1 MSCESNNWQ
10 AKSAYSDLNAISEI
24 IAGEMD
30 HIEEAICQVE
40 EGTNAHNALSVRRR
54 RMEEAFDRISDLAE
68 TVNVPENDH
77 EECNDDDCNC

>member
-10 AKSAYSDLNAISEI
+10 AKSAFSDLNAISDI
-24 IAGEMD
+24 IAKEID
-30 HIEEAICQVE
+30 SIETAICQVE
-40 EGTNAHNALSVRRR
+40 QGTNEYKSLSVRRV